1 MEKSDPENALPL
13 IYGPHTIFRPAVSAS
28 RDRSGQRSVFR
39 HGRDGAVGR
48 FGATIVGIF
57 AFVDSSWRNHFR
69 TKEYK
74 NQDFRQRRKM
84 LLVGG
89 QDLTDL
95 ETQGRPQRLRPRGS
109 RGRST
114 PPKVGS
120 ITSYQ
125 NGLLHSSGFPLS
137 NSSKNLANNKVKQGI
152 MVLDLDV
159 HLIQS

>member
-1 MEKSDPENALPL
+1 MAHIPFSARQSRLQGTDRDKGRSSDTGETAPSEGLA
-13 IYGPHTIFRPAVSAS
+13 RPSSAS
-28 RDRSGQRSVFR
+28 SPSSIAAGRTSEQRSTK
-39 HGRDGAVGR
+39 RD
-48 FGATIVGIF
+48 
-57 AFVDSSWRNHFR
+57 
-69 TKEYK
+69 
-74 NQDFRQRRKM
+74 QDLRQRRKM

-125 NGLLHSSGFPLS
+125 NGLLHFAGFPFRIQAEILPS
-137 NSSKNLANNKVKQGI
+137 IKYNQVRWSLIWTSISYKVDEALNLK
-152 MVLDLDV
+152 LY
-159 HLIQS
+159 

>member
-1 MEKSDPENALPL
+1 MAHIPFSGRQSRLQETDRDKGPSSDTGETAPS
-13 IYGPHTIFRPAVSAS
+13 GGSGRPSSAS
-28 RDRSGQRSVFR
+28 SPSSIAAGMTSEQRS
-39 HGRDGAVGR
+39 
-48 FGATIVGIF
+48 
-57 AFVDSSWRNHFR
+57 
-69 TKEYK
+69 TKR

-137 NSSKNLANNKVKQGI
+137 NSSKNLANNKVKQGM

>member
-1 MEKSDPENALPL
+1 MAHIPFSARQSRLQGTDRDKGPFSDTGETAPS
-13 IYGPHTIFRPAVSAS
+13 GGSGRPSSAS
-28 RDRSGQRSVFR
+28 SPSSIAAGRTSEERSTKRD
-39 HGRDGAVGR
+39 
-48 FGATIVGIF
+48 
-57 AFVDSSWRNHFR
+57 
-69 TKEYK
+69 
-74 NQDFRQRRKM
+74 QDLRQRRKM

-137 NSSKNLANNKVKQGI
+137 NSSKNLANNKVKQGM
-152 MVLDLDV
+152 MVIDLDV